1 MPAQPC
7 YESAAMRQPALVTTG
22 DTNRFIERLPRA
34 MDALP
39 PYALVRCGDGPFW
52 QVSLTL
58 APADQA
64 MLQAL
69 RPSAYDLCAAAQH
82 ALGLS
87 AIGSQIDPARGMVV
101 VRSSGEPPLA
111 FAGAPSLWWV
121 ANASPPLLHACIEQF
136 AA

>member
-1 MPAQPC
+1 MPAHSC
-7 YESAAMRQPALVTTG
+7 YESAPTRQPALFTSA

-34 MDALP
+34 MDVLP
-39 PYALVRCGDGPFW
+39 PYALVRCGDGPLW

-82 ALGLS
+82 ALGLA
-87 AIGSQIDPARGMVV
+87 AIGSVIDPARGMVV
-101 VRSSGEPPLA
+101 VCSSGAPPLA

-121 ANASPPLLHACIEQF
+121 
-136 AA
+136 